1 MTKNR
6 RRGALVRPPDRRQLA
21 LADRRT
27 ACGRLLWAVLT
38 ARVVYATTGREVTA
52 YRTAVSDLWACRA
65 ADGYRMWEPVHDYDE
80 ADPAPTR
87 RHGRLVENATR
98 TRLQQL
104 ADAGLVYVQ
113 TMPSASLADY
123 QCPSTSRR
131 MIRPTADACR
141 LALDRAAVPAGVPR
155 GVLYVASQGGAYT
168 SVFDPGWL
176 DPRLGW
182 LAAAADRT
190 CKLQLFQAAATV
202 ARVRHTPQDDTPEH
216 TLDLRADAVCLWADW
231 ARAASPSARRAG
243 HASVPVEAFVADPA
257 CLWHVH
263 QLVRTF

>member
-6 RRGALVRPPDRRQLA
+6 RRGTLVRPPDRHQLVM
-21 LADRRT
+21 ADRRT
-27 ACGRLLWAVLT
+27 ACGRLLWAVIT
-38 ARVVYATTGREVTA
+38 ARVVYATAGRAVTA
-52 YRTAVSDLWACRA
+52 YRTAISDLWACRA
-65 ADGYRMWEPVHDYDE
+65 ADGYRAWEPVYDYDE

-98 TRLQQL
+98 ARLQQL
-104 ADAGLVYVQ
+104 ADAGLVYAQ
-113 TMPSASLADY
+113 TPPSASLTDY
-123 QCPSTSRR
+123 QCPSINLRV
-131 MIRPTADACR
+131 IRPTADARR

-155 GVLYVASQGGAYT
+155 GALRVTSQGGAST
-168 SVFDPGWL
+168 RVFDPGWL

-202 ARVRHTPQDDTPEH
+202 DRVRHTPQDDTPEH
-216 TLDLRADAVCLWADW
+216 TLDLRTDAVCLWADQSW
-231 ARAASPSARRAG
+231 VGPLSDNLHG
-243 HASVPVEAFVADPA
+243 HASVPVEAFAADPA

-263 QLVRTF
+263 QLVRTL